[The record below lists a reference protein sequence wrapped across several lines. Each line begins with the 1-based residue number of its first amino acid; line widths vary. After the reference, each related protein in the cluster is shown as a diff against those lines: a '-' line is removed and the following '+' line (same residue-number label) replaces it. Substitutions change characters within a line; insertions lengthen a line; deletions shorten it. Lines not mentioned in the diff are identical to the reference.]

1 MCSPVSLQLVAACEP
16 LAAKHPAADKRSLPR
31 VPAQVC
37 SQVRRLPVHFAAAHN
52 VADVLLLLAS
62 AGSSE
67 SGKGEN
73 QGSKTQTGVS

>member
-1 MCSPVSLQLVAACEP
+1 MGEGGTCVCSPVSLQLVAACEP

-37 SQVRRLPVHFAAAHN
+37 SQVRRLPVHFPAAHN

-62 AGSSE
+62 AGSPE
-67 SGKGEN
+67 KPGRRK
-73 QGSKTQTGVS
+73 